1 MPEHEIG
8 RTPAENE
15 NVLHA
20 LGMIIAE
27 ADKKRRDWNGLAAPG
42 VVVLGARF
50 GCAATKSGI
59 ESGDVIS
66 MVDGEPITS
75 LSDLSKALADRDPG
89 KPVTMLVWCHRISQ
103 FMLLRLSEDSSQVSQ
118 QALFGEP
125 ELAGRS
131 STT

>member
-1 MPEHEIG
+1 MEEHNSDQD
-8 RTPAENE
+8 TTAKKE

-27 ADKKRRDWNGLAAPG
+27 ADKTRRDWDGLAAPG

-59 ESGDVIS
+59 ESGDMIS
-66 MVDGEPITS
+66 MVNGEPITS
-75 LSDLSKALADRDPG
+75 LADLGKVLAGRDPD
-89 KPVTMLVWCHRISQ
+89 KPVTMLIWCHRISQ
-103 FMLLRLSEDSSQVSQ
+103 FMLLRLSEESPSMQ
-118 QALFGEP
+118 QTIFAEP
-125 ELAGRS
+125 GLAGRS

>member
-1 MPEHEIG
+1 MEEHNSDQD
-8 RTPAENE
+8 TTAKNE

-27 ADKKRRDWNGLAAPG
+27 ADKMRREWDGLAAPG

-66 MVDGEPITS
+66 MVNGEPITS
-75 LSDLSKALADRDPG
+75 LADLGKVLADRDPD
-89 KPVTMLVWCHRISQ
+89 KPVTMLIWCHRISQ
-103 FMLLRLSEDSSQVSQ
+103 FMLLRLSEDSPPMPRPIF
-118 QALFGEP
+118 AEP
-125 ELAGRS
+125 DLAGRS

>member
-1 MPEHEIG
+1 MEEHDNDQD
-8 RTPAENE
+8 TTAKKE

-27 ADKKRRDWNGLAAPG
+27 ADKMRREWDGLAAPG

-66 MVDGEPITS
+66 MVNGEPITS
-75 LSDLSKALADRDPG
+75 LADLGKVLADRDPG

-103 FMLLRLSEDSSQVSQ
+103 FMLLRLSEESPSMPRTIFSEHD
-118 QALFGEP
+118 
-125 ELAGRS
+125 LAERS

>member
-1 MPEHEIG
+1 MEEHDNDQD
-8 RTPAENE
+8 TTAKKE

-27 ADKKRRDWNGLAAPG
+27 ADKMRREWDGLAAPG

-66 MVDGEPITS
+66 MVNGEPITS
-75 LSDLSKALADRDPG
+75 LADLGKVLADRDPD

-103 FMLLRLSEDSSQVSQ
+103 FMLLRLSEESPSMPRTIFSEHD
-118 QALFGEP
+118 
-125 ELAGRS
+125 LAERS